1 MFCNPIL
8 GDIAFLQVLHLLH
21 PPTSKVMPV
30 IKLLGCARPRSAS
43 LPDLAYPTLD
53 AHILT
58 LFVISFPFLAIII
71 SMQGLL
77 FAVFVRYGGLF
88 PYFPTHPR
96 TCKVGVFVLQVQ
108 TLIIRGLP
116 INRMEADR
124 ARKISSIGETS
135 SESDVNPIKPSF
147 NRS

>member
-1 MFCNPIL
+1 
-8 GDIAFLQVLHLLH
+8 
-21 PPTSKVMPV
+21 
-30 IKLLGCARPRSAS
+30 
-43 LPDLAYPTLD
+43 
-53 AHILT
+53 
-58 LFVISFPFLAIII
+58 
-71 SMQGLL
+71 MQGLL